1 MEELKNRVASLIQ
14 KSKGDRK
21 IIESLEKEE
30 KAPPFSREKRPENLA
45 PSIETRRQEPRTAWY
60 MKARFS

>member
-1 MEELKNRVASLIQ
+1 MEELKSRVASFIQ

-30 KAPPFSREKRPENLA
+30 KAPPFSRENCLLA
-45 PSIETRRQEPRTAWY
+45 Y
-60 MKARFS
+60 